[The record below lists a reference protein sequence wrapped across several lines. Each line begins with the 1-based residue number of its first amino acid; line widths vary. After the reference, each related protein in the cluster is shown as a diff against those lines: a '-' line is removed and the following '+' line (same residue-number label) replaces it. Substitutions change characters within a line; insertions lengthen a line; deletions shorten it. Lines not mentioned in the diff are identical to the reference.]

1 MAKSGQ
7 DTIGF
12 QEDSHTALI
21 DSINQWHRRG
31 ENSHPSIEYK
41 IQHISHS
48 TVFDGSKVIYSA
60 IVVFEY
66 V

>member
-7 DTIGF
+7 VTIGF
-12 QEDSHTALI
+12 QEDSYEALI
-21 DSINQWHRRG
+21 DSINQSHRKG
-31 ENSHPSIEYK
+31 ENSHPTIAFK

-48 TVFDGSKVIYSA
+48 TVFDGTKIIYSA